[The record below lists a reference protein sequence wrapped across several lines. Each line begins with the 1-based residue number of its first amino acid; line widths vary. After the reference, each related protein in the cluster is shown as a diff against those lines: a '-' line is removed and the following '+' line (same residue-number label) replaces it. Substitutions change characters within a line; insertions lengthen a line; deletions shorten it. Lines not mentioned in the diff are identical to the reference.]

1 MSENKSVENAGRR
14 EIIKA
19 LGTIPVLGVFF
30 YKLFKKHALED
41 IRNTSV
47 MEELGELKKAPAVIT
62 SKEPGKLL
70 RLGIIGYGGRGH
82 ALLRAAGFTTP
93 EWTDDAKQRAE
104 ENKMDK
110 GYETFVGQTDL
121 NVVLNGVCD
130 IYDTRAEEGL
140 AASTNDDRPGSGTR
154 KLTTAKRYRHYQ
166 DILNAKDIDA
176 VIIATPD
183 HWHAQM
189 IIDAVQA
196 GKHVYC
202 EKCMTRTTSE
212 ALDVYDVVKNGNVK
226 FQLGH
231 QNRQIETHLKAK
243 TIVEK
248 GILGPITLIES
259 TTNRNDPGGAWQYEI
274 EDEGTAKTIDWKQFQ
289 AKAPTKLPFNA
300 ERFFRWRKWFDYG
313 TGLAGDLL
321 SHEYDAVN
329 QIMDLGIPKTA
340 VASGGIY
347 FYKDGRDVPDVFQV
361 VYEYPDRNL
370 TYMYSATLASGK
382 SRGRVFM
389 GHDAHMEVGRDLT
402 VNPDPQ
408 STRYKDKMEEGM
420 VSASLPL
427 FTYTT
432 GSKEI
437 DGITSATSKYFAKKG
452 LVYTY
457 REGKRFNTS
466 HLHMKEWIDAIRH
479 GTETSCNI
487 ERGFEEAI
495 TCHMATESYL
505 QKKVVEWDSVN
516 RKFI

>member
-1 MSENKSVENAGRR
+1 MSKKKSVENVGRR
-14 EIIKA
+14 EIMKA
-19 LGTIPVLGVFF
+19 LGTIPILGVFF
-30 YKLFKKHALED
+30 YKLFKKHAFD
-41 IRNTSV
+41 SIREAAAMS
-47 MEELGELKKAPAVIT
+47 ELGELKKAPAVIT
-62 SKEPGKLL
+62 SKDPGKLL

-82 ALLRAAGFTTP
+82 ALLRALGFTTP
-93 EWTDDAKQRAE
+93 VWTDDAKQRAR

-110 GYETFVGQTDL
+110 GYESFINQTDL

-130 IYDTRAEEGL
+130 IYDTRAEEAL

-154 KLTTAKRYRHYQ
+154 KLSTAKRYRHYQ
-166 DILNAKDIDA
+166 DLLEAKDIDA

-189 IIDAVQA
+189 IMDAVQA

-202 EKCMTRTTSE
+202 EKCMTRTIDE
-212 ALDVYDVVKNGNVK
+212 AFDVYDVVKDGNVK

-231 QNRQIETHLKAK
+231 QNRQIETHMKAK
-243 TIVEK
+243 EIVDK

-259 TTNRNDPGGAWQYEI
+259 TTNRNDPGGAWQYTI
-274 EDEGTAKTIDWKQFQ
+274 HEDGTSQTIDWEQFQ
-289 AKAPTKLPFNA
+289 AQAPTKMDFNA

-340 VASGGIY
+340 VASGGVY

-370 TYMYSATLASGK
+370 TYMYSATLANGK
-382 SRGRVFM
+382 SRGRTFM
-389 GHDAHMEVGRDLT
+389 GHDAHMEVGRGLT
-402 VNPDPQ
+402 VTPESN
-408 STRYKDKMEEGM
+408 STRYKDKMDDG
-420 VSASLPL
+420 SISSSLPL
-427 FTYTT
+427 FSYTT

-466 HLHMKEWIDAIRH
+466 HLHMKEWIDTIRN

-487 ERGFEEAI
+487 EKGFEEAI
-495 TCHMATESYL
+495 TCHMATESYR
-505 QKKVVEWDSVN
+505 QKRVVEWNPVK
-516 RKFI
+516 RQIV